1 MVYLGRGKE
10 NQEWRL
16 VWQREDEKFIK
27 RILASIYLFILK
39 AYTLLV
45 SDVMFITNKHL
56 KEIFTVL
63 ISSKKI
69 YYCKLC
75 LWLEIKKQ

>member
-16 VWQREDEKFIK
+16 IWQREDEKFIK

>member
-1 MVYLGRGKE
+1 MVCLGRGKE
-10 NQEWRL
+10 NQEWRMI
-16 VWQREDEKFIK
+16 WQREDENFIK

-69 YYCKLC
+69 YY
-75 LWLEIKKQ
+75 

>member
-1 MVYLGRGKE
+1 MVCLGRGKE
-10 NQEWRL
+10 NQEWRMI
-16 VWQREDEKFIK
+16 WQREDENFIK

-75 LWLEIKKQ
+75 L

>member
-1 MVYLGRGKE
+1 MAYLGRGKE

-75 LWLEIKKQ
+75 L

>member
-1 MVYLGRGKE
+1 MAYLGRGKE
-10 NQEWRL
+10 NQEWRMI
-16 VWQREDEKFIK
+16 WQREDENFIK

-75 LWLEIKKQ
+75 L

>member
-1 MVYLGRGKE
+1 MVCLGRGKE

-16 VWQREDEKFIK
+16 IWQREDEKFIK

-69 YYCKLC
+69 YY
-75 LWLEIKKQ
+75 

>member
-16 VWQREDEKFIK
+16 IWQREDEKFIK

-56 KEIFTVL
+56 KEIFTLL

-75 LWLEIKKQ
+75 L

>member
-39 AYTLLV
+39 SYTLLV

-75 LWLEIKKQ
+75 L